1 MLAVIVTFAVLM
13 LAQPGQ
19 GAACAH
25 GVYRAGCVGPNG
37 AVGECAS
44 HIRTV
49 TVIGTTLRLVAPTV
63 RTERGVSDPM
73 VPRSSAG
80 HISGGNQGQ
89 RVSKGCG

>member
-1 MLAVIVTFAVLM
+1 MESTERDAWDRMGLW
-13 LAQPGQ
+13 
-19 GAACAH
+19 
-25 GVYRAGCVGPNG
+25 
-37 AVGECAS
+37 ECAS

-63 RTERGVSDPM
+63 HTERGVSDPM

-89 RVSKGCG
+89 RVSKGRG